1 MRQTLIAHEG
11 SQRFLCGAA
20 AGRRGQ
26 PREQY
31 SRARPLRRTS
41 RVIREP
47 PMEGAQLPRTAD
59 ATARSPCDFGTNDC
73 DICGACLSLT
83 KEAHV
88 FLCGAAAGRCGQPR
102 PGRDWAH
109 VPPGAAP
116 VRTCVFLPW
125 VRYAVAIALG
135 SAGPSFG
142 VACVGLL
149 FCAHS
154 SWIRFA
160 CRKMNVARVRGDV
173 CSGDGQNNKTFGE
186 LCPHLVRGWICL
198 RAWAFVHWRPRLF
211 IRAQASPHAFAFAQS
226 RTRVCN
232 GCQNRRTFNNKSIG
246 QCF

>member
-1 MRQTLIAHEG
+1 MRRMLTIHKG
-11 SQRFLCGAA
+11 SPRFLCGAA

-59 ATARSPCDFGTNDC
+59 ATARSPCGFGTNDC

-116 VRTCVFLPW
+116 VRTCIFFALGALCCCDRPGVSRIQLW
-125 VRYAVAIALG
+125 RRLCWIALLRPFLMDKVRMSQNERCACERRRLQRRRAKQQDIRRTL
-135 SAGPSFG
+135 SAPCAWLDLSACMG
-142 VACVGLL
+142 VRALALTFVHSCISVSACV
-149 FCAHS
+149 
-154 SWIRFA
+154 R
-160 CRKMNVARVRGDV
+160 
-173 CSGDGQNNKTFGE
+173 
-186 LCPHLVRGWICL
+186 ICT
-198 RAWAFVHWRPRLF
+198 
-211 IRAQASPHAFAFAQS
+211 IASAS
-226 RTRVCN
+226 L
-232 GCQNRRTFNNKSIG
+232 
-246 QCF
+246 